1 MVRPYNEETRRQVV
15 YLWLNGY
22 TYREIEGTTR
32 VSKATVST
40 IVNEELKRNPHLEDY
55 IKLSKT
61 INKTNH
67 NLKELQRAADF
78 LDRLDQ
84 NNLTLTHVEQTLKLL
99 ATHPDDAQD
108 LLRQADILLTQE
120 RNGKPYHET
129 VNRYI
134 KITNSIEHIA
144 QENRD
149 LIDEK
154 QRLLT
159 ELVDLHN
166 LQALR
171 QQAQAARY
179 PISKITDLITNQIK
193 IEKLGFTP
201 ETANILAEALSEIGT
216 TPTQAVAIIKN
227 ELHENETLLKRN
239 IKLLNVKEM
248 TIREIRVLETKRDNL
263 MEKIKNTDLTL
274 GAKQTLITQN
284 DNTLKEQKDFKQ
296 FLQAEIEDYI
306 KQRRLAEEELKEVEK
321 KLIGFLAKTREN
333 QILQTYILLLTQPR
347 APING
352 QSVANA
358 LQKLSLNYLE
368 YIKHNPT
375 QTLNPSM
382 IRSLLEAVIRYLN
395 GDIAIALQ

>member
-1 MVRPYNEETRRQVV
+1 MVHPYDEETRRQVIH
-15 YLWLNGY
+15 LWLNGY
-22 TYREIEGTTR
+22 TYREIEDTTK
-32 VSKATVST
+32 VSIATVSKFVT
-40 IVNEELKRNPHLEDY
+40 EELERDPRLEDY
-55 IKLSKT
+55 IKLSKA
-61 INKTNH
+61 IKETNR

-84 NNLTLTHVEQTLKLL
+84 NNLTLTHVDQTLKLL

-108 LLRQADILLTQE
+108 LLRQADMLLTQE
-120 RNGKPYHET
+120 RYGKPYYET

-134 KITNSIEHIA
+134 QITNGIEHLT

-149 LIDEK
+149 LVDEK

-159 ELVDLHN
+159 ELVDLHD

-171 QQAQAARY
+171 QQVQATDY
-179 PISKITDLITNQIK
+179 PISKVADLITNQIK

-216 TPTQAVAIIKN
+216 TPRLAVIIMKN
-227 ELHENETLLKRN
+227 ELHENETLLDRN
-239 IKLLNVKEM
+239 IELHNVKQM
-248 TIREIRVLETKRDNL
+248 TIREIRALETQRENL
-263 MEKIKNTDLTL
+263 IEEIKNTDLTL

-296 FLQAEIEDYI
+296 FLQAEIEDLLE
-306 KQRRLAEEELKEVEK
+306 QRVLAENELKEVEK

-333 QILQTYILLLTQPR
+333 QTLQTCILLLTQPR

-358 LQKLSLNYLE
+358 FLKLTLNYLE
-368 YIKHNPT
+368 YIKHNPI
-375 QTLNPSM
+375 QTLNPLM
-382 IRSLLEAVIRYLN
+382 IKSLLEAVIGYLH
-395 GDIAIALQ
+395 GDIAVALQ